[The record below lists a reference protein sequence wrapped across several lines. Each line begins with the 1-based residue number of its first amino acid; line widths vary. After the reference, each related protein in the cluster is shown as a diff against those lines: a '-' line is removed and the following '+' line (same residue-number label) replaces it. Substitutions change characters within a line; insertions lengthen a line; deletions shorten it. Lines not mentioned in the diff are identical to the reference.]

1 MATAAESVIVRF
13 PAGVEGI
20 AAAGSLYHNIS
31 WTLAGNVV
39 YAASQWALLVALAR
53 MGRPEQV
60 GQLALGLAVTGP
72 LFVASQFHLRGVQAT
87 DARGEYSFSDY
98 LGLRW
103 IGTVI
108 AVLITAALSLALGY
122 QATLAM
128 IVVAIGVSRG
138 FDNLSDIYYGAL
150 QQQERMAR
158 MGKSMM
164 LKGLLAVTGLMMA
177 MLVTRSVVSVAIV
190 LAAVS
195 GLTFLLYDRRSV
207 AFGRV
212 DPVAVTVESFRWNPR
227 RCWHLMGTAFPLTI
241 VLVLVSLNVNVP
253 RYFIERFGG
262 EAQLGAFA
270 ALSYLIVAGNLV
282 VNACG
287 QAVAPKLAKLYAEGS
302 YSKFWGILSVLLGVA
317 AVCGL
322 IGFAAMAVAGKRIV
336 TLVYSARYAEY
347 APLLTGLMI
356 AATLLYAGQFL
367 GYGMTAARIFKPQ
380 APLFVLVA
388 AATTLSC
395 AVLIPRHGLDGAV
408 AAMIIGFAV
417 QLLGSA
423 AILWRAWLV
432 RKA

>member
-1 MATAAESVIVRF
+1 MATAAESVSVRF
-13 PAGVEGI
+13 PGEVEGS

-60 GQLALGLAVTGP
+60 GQLALALAVTGP

-108 AVLITAALSLALGY
+108 AVLITAVLSLVLGY
-122 QATLAM
+122 RAALAM
-128 IVVAIGVSRG
+128 IVIAIGISRG

-164 LKGLLAVTGLMMA
+164 LKGVLAVAGLVAAMM
-177 MLVTRSVVSVAIV
+177 VTRSVVSVAIV

-212 DPVAVTVESFRWNPR
+212 DPIAVTVESFRWNVR
-227 RCWHLMGTAFPLTI
+227 RCWDLLCTAFPLTI

-253 RYFIERFGG
+253 RYFVERYRG
-262 EAQLGAFA
+262 EAELGAFA

-302 YSKFWGILSVLLGVA
+302 GRFWTILAVLLGVA
-317 AVCGL
+317 AICGF
-322 IGFAAMAVAGKRIV
+322 IGLAAVAIAGERIV
-336 TLVYSARYAEY
+336 TIVYSARYAQY
-347 APLLTGLMI
+347 APLLAGLMI

-380 APLFVLVA
+380 APLFALVA
-388 AATTLSC
+388 SATVAGC
-395 AVLIPRHGLDGAV
+395 AVLIPRRGLDGAV
-408 AAMIIGFAV
+408 IAMIIGFAV
-417 QLLGSA
+417 QLVGSA
-423 AILWRAWLV
+423 AILWRAWLL